1 MRLVD
6 VPWAKSI
13 AFNRI
18 LGTAAFAAVWSSMH
32 VIDASDSRLALLRQW
47 VTEDLGFAG
56 AHIEPASADAS
67 FRRYFR
73 LIRDADSYI
82 VMDAPPEKEAVAPF
96 IGVAQSLLGIGLNVP
111 VILAR
116 DAERGLLLLSDLGK
130 RQYLSDLLA
139 DRDVERLY
147 GDALDALVRLQTR
160 GGEAARALPPYDR
173 AALLREMDLLPE
185 WFLGRHLDLPP
196 TSAERAM
203 LDRLFETLAQSALAQ
218 PAVFVHRDYHS
229 RNLLVTDEAN
239 PGILDFQD
247 AVRGAATYDVVSLLK
262 DCYIAWPRERVI
274 GWLLG
279 FRERLR
285 HAGLDLGVEDE
296 ELIRQFDLMGLQR
309 HIKVLGIFARLFYR
323 DGKAGYLEDLPR
335 VLAYTREAAA
345 LYPETAEFAR
355 YIAERI
361 DPSFEAAQA
370 RARSQAAG
378 AGSAAAAPA
387 GAASS
392 SAASSTAAQSSHPPS
407 R

>member
-1 MRLVD
+1 
-6 VPWAKSI
+6 
-13 AFNRI
+13 
-18 LGTAAFAAVWSSMH
+18 MH
-32 VIDASDSRLALLRQW
+32 VTDASDSRLALLRQW

-73 LIRDADSYI
+73 LVRGADSYI
-82 VMDAPPEKEAVAPF
+82 VMDAPPDKEPVASF
-96 IGVAQSLLGIGLNVP
+96 VGVAQSLLGIGLNVP

-116 DAERGLLLLSDLGK
+116 DAARGLLLLSDLGT
-130 RQYLSDLLA
+130 RLYLSELLA
-139 DRDVERLY
+139 GRDVERLY

-173 AALLREMDLLPE
+173 AALIREMELLPE
-185 WFLGRHLDLPP
+185 WFLGRHLRQAP
-196 TSAERAM
+196 TAAERAM
-203 LDRLFETLAQSALAQ
+203 FDRLFETLAQSALAQ

-229 RNLLVTDEAN
+229 RNLLVSDEAN

-274 GWLLG
+274 GWLIG
-279 FRERLR
+279 YRERLKR
-285 HAGLDLGVEDE
+285 AGLDLGTDE
-296 ELIRQFDLMGLQR
+296 EIIRRFDLMGLQR

-323 DGKAGYLEDLPR
+323 DGKPGYLEDLPR

-345 LYPETAEFAR
+345 LYPETGEFAR
-355 YIAERI
+355 YNAERI
-361 DPSFEAAQA
+361 DPCFEAAQV
-370 RARSQAAG
+370 RARSLAAAG
-378 AGSAAAAPA
+378 A
-387 GAASS
+387 
-392 SAASSTAAQSSHPPS
+392 S

>member
-1 MRLVD
+1 
-6 VPWAKSI
+6 
-13 AFNRI
+13 
-18 LGTAAFAAVWSSMH
+18 MH
-32 VIDASDSRLALLRQW
+32 VMDASDSRLALLRQW

-73 LIRDADSYI
+73 LIRGEHSYI

-116 DAERGLLLLSDLGK
+116 DPARGLLLLSDLGK
-130 RQYLSDLLA
+130 RQYLTDLLA
-139 DRDVERLY
+139 GRDVERLY
-147 GDALDALVRLQTR
+147 GDALEALVRLQTR
-160 GGEAARALPPYDR
+160 GGDAARALPPYDR
-173 AALLREMDLLPE
+173 AALVREMELLPE
-185 WFLGRHLDLPP
+185 WFLGRHLGQPP
-196 TSAERAM
+196 TATERAL
-203 LDRLFETLAQSALAQ
+203 LDRVFETLAQSALAQ

-229 RNLLVTDEAN
+229 RNLLITDEAN

-247 AVRGAATYDVVSLLK
+247 AVRGAVTYDVVSLLK

-274 GWLLG
+274 GWLRDY
-279 FRERLR
+279 RERLKR
-285 HAGLDLGVEDE
+285 AGLDAGSDL
-296 ELIRQFDLMGLQR
+296 LRRFDLMGLQR

-323 DGKAGYLEDLPR
+323 DGKPGYLDDLPR

-345 LYPETAEFAR
+345 LYPETAELAQ

-370 RARSQAAG
+370 RARALAVGG
-378 AGSAAAAPA
+378 A
-387 GAASS
+387 
-392 SAASSTAAQSSHPPS
+392 S

>member
-1 MRLVD
+1 
-6 VPWAKSI
+6 
-13 AFNRI
+13 
-18 LGTAAFAAVWSSMH
+18 MH
-32 VIDASDSRLALLRQW
+32 VMDASDSRLALLRQW
-47 VTEDLGFAG
+47 VTDDLGFAE
-56 AHIEPASADAS
+56 ARIEPASADAS

-73 LIRDADSYI
+73 LTRGAHSYI
-82 VMDAPPEKEAVAPF
+82 VMDAPPEKEALAPY
-96 IGVAQSLLGIGLNVP
+96 IGVAQSLIGIGLNVP

-116 DAERGLLLLSDLGK
+116 DLERGLLLLSDLGE

-139 DRDVERLY
+139 GRDVERLY

-173 AALLREMDLLPE
+173 AALIREMQLLPD
-185 WFLGRHLDLPP
+185 WFLDRHLGLKP

-229 RNLLVTDEAN
+229 RNLLITDEAN

-247 AVRGAATYDVVSLLK
+247 AVRGAVTYDVVSLLK

-274 GWLLG
+274 GWLLEY
-279 FRERLR
+279 RERLER
-285 HAGLDLGVEDE
+285 AGFDPGADDGQ
-296 ELIRQFDLMGLQR
+296 LIRRFDLMGLQR

-323 DGKAGYLEDLPR
+323 DAKAGYLDDLPR

-345 LYPETAEFAR
+345 LYPETAELAR

-361 DPSFEAAQA
+361 DPCFEAALA
-370 RARSQAAG
+370 RARSPAATPKPG
-378 AGSAAAAPA
+378 AGEP
-387 GAASS
+387 SS
-392 SAASSTAAQSSHPPS
+392 LRPPG

>member
-6 VPWAKSI
+6 IPWAKSI
-13 AFNRI
+13 ALIGI
-18 LGTAAFAAVWSSMH
+18 LGTAAFAVLEWSSMH
-32 VIDASDSRLALLRQW
+32 VTDASDSRLALLRQW

-56 AHIEPASADAS
+56 ANIEPASADAS

-73 LIRDADSYI
+73 LIRGADSYI
-82 VMDAPPEKEAVAPF
+82 VMDAPPEKEPVAPF
-96 IGVAQSLLGIGLNVP
+96 IAVAQALLGVGLNVP

-116 DAERGLLLLSDLGK
+116 DPERGLLLLSDLGT

-139 DRDVERLY
+139 GRDVERLY

-160 GGEAARALPPYDR
+160 GAQAARGLPPYDR
-173 AALLREMDLLPE
+173 AALIREMELLPE
-185 WFLGRHLDLPP
+185 WFLGRHLRLEP
-196 TSAERAM
+196 TAAERAM

-218 PAVFVHRDYHS
+218 PTVFVHRDYHS
-229 RNLLVTDEAN
+229 RNLLVTDETN

-279 FRERLR
+279 YRERLLR
-285 HAGLDLGVEDE
+285 AGLDLGADE
-296 ELIRQFDLMGLQR
+296 ELVRRFDLMGLQR

-323 DGKAGYLEDLPR
+323 DGKPGYLEDLPR
-335 VLAYTREAAA
+335 VLAYAREAAA
-345 LYPETAEFAR
+345 LYPETREFAR

-361 DPSFEAAQA
+361 DPGFEAAQA
-370 RARSQAAG
+370 RARSLAAG
-378 AGSAAAAPA
+378 GAGR
-387 GAASS
+387 G
-392 SAASSTAAQSSHPPS
+392 
-407 R
+407 